1 MHLTIVQTMSCTTE
15 RGFKC
20 GATSGCSGETFFVSD
35 ISQARSF
42 SYLYVLQW
50 ISFPSNG
57 RMFIPPSPSSRHVCF
72 ICFLAYERVTWE
84 VFWVGLLV
92 KPPTRHRNRI
102 HHTDCCWRVEITKH
116 YSFRNGHFTVLR
128 SFKMNGGNQDFYEI
142 LEHRDNLWE
151 SWLVGLGQG
160 SPTQCPRATRRPHDP
175 FNAPAKHAPKIL
187 LLHRQIL
194 SFLWCEDNFSL
205 LSMMP

>member
-92 KPPTRHRNRI
+92 KPPTRHRDRI
-102 HHTDCCWRVEITKH
+102 HHTDCCWRVEITKY

-151 SWLVGLGQG
+151 SWLVGLGV
-160 SPTQCPRATRRPHDP
+160 
-175 FNAPAKHAPKIL
+175 
-187 LLHRQIL
+187 
-194 SFLWCEDNFSL
+194 WFSL
-205 LSMMP
+205 RVREVPGSNPGRARKYTTSLRLPLWWRNSGAYYSRPE